1 MKDSQKPEIKKL
13 IERRDWRA
21 LRKITRGWPMPELAD
36 VLTGL
41 PKPARVIL
49 FRSLPKPVAAE
60 VFSYFD
66 RKNQD
71 SFLNEL
77 TDEETRAL
85 MANMK
90 PDDRTALLEELPGR
104 ITQKLMNLLSVE
116 NLAEARALLGYPED
130 SIGRLM
136 TPDYVAVRP
145 DWTIGKTIEHIRKR
159 GRDMETIDPIYV
171 TDSRWKLLGV
181 ISLRQV
187 ILSRLEET
195 IETMMQSPV
204 ISVSALDDREV
215 ASLSMERYDL
225 TVLPVVDSDGVLV
238 GIVTADDVLDVAME
252 EATEDI
258 QKGAAVAPF
267 EIGLKDATAGLLY
280 RKRIVWLVALVF
292 VNVISSGIMARFEA
306 TISALVPLVF
316 FLPLLIDSGGN
327 AGSQSATLMVRAL
340 ALGDVRMGDW
350 ASLLIKEACVSAALG
365 LTTGLVAWGMG
376 IWRGGIVLGYVI
388 GISMFLVVVLGSL
401 IGMCIPLLLSK
412 LKLDPATASSP
423 LITTVIDIVGILL
436 YFSVAARF
444 LES

>member
-13 IERRDWRA
+13 IDRRDWRA
-21 LRKITRGWPMPELAD
+21 LRKIPRGWPMPELAD

-66 RKNQD
+66 RINQD
-71 SFLNEL
+71 SFLKEL

-85 MANMK
+85 MSNMK
-90 PDDRTALLEELPGR
+90 PDDRTALLEELPGQ
-104 ITQKLMNLLSVE
+104 ITQKLLNLLSGE
-116 NLAEARALLGYPED
+116 SLAEARALLGYPED

-145 DWTIGKTIEHIRKR
+145 DWTIGRTIEHVRKM

-376 IWRGGIVLGYVI
+376 IWRGGIVIGYVI
-388 GISMFLVVVLGSL
+388 GIRMLLVVVIGRL
-401 IGMCIPLLLSK
+401 IGM
-412 LKLDPATASSP
+412 
-423 LITTVIDIVGILL
+423 
-436 YFSVAARF
+436 
-444 LES
+444 

>member
-1 MKDSQKPEIKKL
+1 
-13 IERRDWRA
+13 
-21 LRKITRGWPMPELAD
+21 
-36 VLTGL
+36 
-41 PKPARVIL
+41 
-49 FRSLPKPVAAE
+49 

-66 RKNQD
+66 RINQD
-71 SFLNEL
+71 SFLKEL

-85 MANMK
+85 MSNMK
-90 PDDRTALLEELPGR
+90 PDDRTALLEELPGQ
-104 ITQKLMNLLSVE
+104 ITQKLLNLLSGE
-116 NLAEARALLGYPED
+116 SLAEARALLGYPED

-145 DWTIGKTIEHIRKR
+145 DWTIGRTIEHVRKM

-171 TDSRWKLLGV
+171 TDSKWKLSGV

-187 ILSRLEET
+187 ILSGPGET

-204 ISVSALDDREV
+204 ISVSAFDDREV
-215 ASLSMERYDL
+215 AALSMERYDL

-258 QKGAAVAPF
+258 QKGAAVAPL
-267 EIGLKDATAGLLY
+267 EIGLRDATAGLLY

-340 ALGDVRMGDW
+340 ALGDVRMSDW
-350 ASLLIKEACVSAALG
+350 GSLLIKEACVSAALG
-365 LTTGLVAWGMG
+365 LTTGFVAWGMG
-376 IWRGGIVLGYVI
+376 LWRGGVVLGCAV

-401 IGMCIPLLLSK
+401 IGMCIPLLLNK

-436 YFSVAARF
+436 YFSVAAR
-444 LES
+444 LLGS